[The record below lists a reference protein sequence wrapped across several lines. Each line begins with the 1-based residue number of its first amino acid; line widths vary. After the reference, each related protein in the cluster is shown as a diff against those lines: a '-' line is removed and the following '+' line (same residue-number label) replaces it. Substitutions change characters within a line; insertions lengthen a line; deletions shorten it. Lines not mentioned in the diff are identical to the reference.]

1 MISLNDRK
9 WKAFSIKDIFVTIND
24 EKQVPTGAYIEKK
37 YLHQGDTP
45 RITVTSNNNGIDNFW
60 WTEHKNNRS
69 FSNFISVNFLGDA
82 FYHPYNASLDMKVHC
97 LKLKNRELNKNL
109 ALFLCAMLMNNTKN
123 SNYGNQLSSTDIV
136 SKHILLPVDI
146 SGAPDYYF
154 METFAKE
161 RLANKQSEYID
172 YAKAQLAQIE
182 RERVDNEAIKWRM
195 FRIGDLFEIRR
206 PAPRNKDDYAIGDIN
221 FVASGATNNGV
232 MKSCQPKNGEKLDT
246 GNCISVSPVDGSCF
260 YQPIDFLGRGGAGSS
275 IILLYPKNK
284 TRLNKYIG
292 LSLSRLIY
300 QTAQKYTYGHMA
312 NKDGVARDKIMLPTR
327 NGSDIDY
334 AWLENCTKVIMYKK
348 YLSYLNY
355 VIS

>member
-182 RERVDNEAIKWRM
+182 RERVDNAVKWLE
-195 FRIGDLFEIRR
+195 FRIEDLFEIKSGKRLVKSDIKYGDR
-206 PAPRNKDDYAIGDIN
+206 PFIG
-221 FVASGATNNGV
+221 ASDSNNGITAWCFNTNSTIDSNV
-232 MKSCQPKNGEKLDT
+232 LGVNYNGSVVENFYHPYECIFSDDVKRFRLKNINGDK
-246 GNCISVSPVDGSCF
+246 
-260 YQPIDFLGRGGAGSS
+260 Y
-275 IILLYPKNK
+275 LYLFIKTALIKQKNK
-284 TRLNKYIG
+284 YRYAYKFNEK
-292 LSLSRLIY
+292 RMNR
-300 QTAQKYTYGHMA
+300 QT
-312 NKDGVARDKIMLPTR
+312 IMLPAIDNKPNYVYMSNYIKNVFADKYTEYL
-327 NGSDIDY
+327 DY
-334 AWLENCTKVIMYKK
+334 AQKTA
-348 YLSYLNY
+348 
-355 VIS
+355 

>member
-1 MISLNDRK
+1 MISLNDRE

-60 WTEHKNNRS
+60 WTEHKNSRS

-136 SKHILLPVDI
+136 SKHILLPVDVN
-146 SGAPDYYF
+146 GEPDYYF

-172 YAKAQLAQIE
+172 YAKTQLAQIE
-182 RERVDNEAIKWRM
+182 RE
-195 FRIGDLFEIRR
+195 
-206 PAPRNKDDYAIGDIN
+206 
-221 FVASGATNNGV
+221 
-232 MKSCQPKNGEKLDT
+232 
-246 GNCISVSPVDGSCF
+246 
-260 YQPIDFLGRGGAGSS
+260 
-275 IILLYPKNK
+275 
-284 TRLNKYIG
+284 
-292 LSLSRLIY
+292 SR
-300 QTAQKYTYGHMA
+300 
-312 NKDGVARDKIMLPTR
+312 
-327 NGSDIDY
+327 
-334 AWLENCTKVIMYKK
+334 
-348 YLSYLNY
+348 
-355 VIS
+355 